1 MTEQRESEMSKQA
14 WQSQAIEVPT
24 ISLAFIHHHV
34 AKLNAQ
40 FRHEKQLVTWTVALG
55 IVAALVALL
64 IPAPDMSIARTYV
77 TFLGV
82 VLAIAGF
89 IYVALQ
95 VRRRG
100 GQVAIRAEEGIADS
114 LNAYRIELQRRRDYY
129 LGSWRWSIGPLLPAA
144 AVFLIGGFWFDPRPE
159 SRLHVALASV
169 FAVVFTL
176 LGALDHRRKA
186 KAFQEEL
193 DALDTL
199 GRR

>member
-1 MTEQRESEMSKQA
+1 MTEQRESDMSKQV
-14 WQSQAIEVPT
+14 WLSQAIEAPT

-40 FRHEKQLVTWTVALG
+40 FRRETQLVSWTVALG
-55 IVAALVALL
+55 IVAALVALF
-64 IPAPDMSIARTYV
+64 IPAPDLSSARTYV
-77 TFLGV
+77 TSLAVF
-82 VLAIAGF
+82 LAIAGF

-100 GQVAIRAEEGIADS
+100 DQVPIRPEESIADS
-114 LNAYRIELQRRRDYY
+114 LNAYRTELQRRRDYY

-144 AVFLIGGFWFDPRPE
+144 VVFLISGFWFDPRPA
-159 SRLHVALASV
+159 SRLHLGLLSV

-186 KAFQEEL
+186 RAFQEEL
-193 DALDTL
+193 DALETL
-199 GRR
+199 ERR